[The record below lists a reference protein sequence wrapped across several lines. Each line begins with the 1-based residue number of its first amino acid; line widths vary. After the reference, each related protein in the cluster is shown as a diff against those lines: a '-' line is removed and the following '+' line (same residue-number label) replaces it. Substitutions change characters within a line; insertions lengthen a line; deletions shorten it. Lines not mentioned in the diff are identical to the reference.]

1 MHAIILGI
9 FDHPAAAASAARALR
24 ASGIARDQISVV
36 TRNHDEEG
44 ALAEQMDAT
53 PGAEV
58 EESRPAARLGE
69 FSGLLLATIAFV
81 MPGIG
86 PIVAAGPLSAGLGE
100 AAGHV
105 AGGVASVLTSAGV
118 DPGRAAKLQEHV
130 EAGAVLLAVHAVRS
144 TTSATAVTGAQ
155 VREALQQAGARDIEV
170 VNWPD

>member
-69 FSGLLLATIAFV
+69 FSGLVLATIAFRDARHRPDRRGRSACRPASAKRQV
-81 MPGIG
+81 MSP
-86 PIVAAGPLSAGLGE
+86 AA
-100 AAGHV
+100 
-105 AGGVASVLTSAGV
+105 
-118 DPGRAAKLQEHV
+118 
-130 EAGAVLLAVHAVRS
+130 
-144 TTSATAVTGAQ
+144 
-155 VREALQQAGARDIEV
+155 
-170 VNWPD
+170 WPRC